1 MLRSKKNSLL
11 GVDKT
16 SRELRVRRLLLPG
29 DHGKVGITG
38 TRTMQISKEK
48 TGLAH
53 GLRFCQWLCGVVS

>member
-1 MLRSKKNSLL
+1 MNSLL

-38 TRTMQISKEK
+38 TRTMQTGKEK
-48 TGLAH
+48 TRLAH
-53 GLRFCQWLCGVVS
+53 GFSFCQWLCGVMS